1 MNKKP
6 FKVLYIYIITG
17 FIIGSLISVFGFF
30 KIIPKEF
37 AEMIPSTVL
46 GLIVLIIDL
55 LFIWA
60 WIYHLLRRYVHKN
73 GISTTGIIKS
83 VIELPH
89 PKELNVDEW
98 CRKVRYSCII
108 SYKAGTKEYN
118 KEFPPT
124 CLISKQELYPFVLE
138 KNTEIEIK
146 YMNKIPKISF
156 IDNEKLTAGYQA
168 EHQNDIIHLIMIP
181 LIVTVVY
188 VILLV
193 ML

>member
-1 MNKKP
+1 M
-6 FKVLYIYIITG
+6 LYIYIIAG
-17 FIIGSLISVFGFF
+17 FIIGSLIGALGYF

-37 AEMIPSTVL
+37 AEMIPSTTI

-60 WIYHLLRRYVHKN
+60 WIYHFLRRYVNKY
-73 GISTTGIIKS
+73 GISTTGTIKS
-83 VIELPH
+83 VRELPH

-108 SYKAGTKEYN
+108 SYKVGTKEYN

-124 CLISKQELYPFVLE
+124 CLTSKQELYPLVIE
-138 KNTEIEIK
+138 DDTEIEIK
-146 YMNKIPKISF
+146 YMNKFPNISF
-156 IDNEKLTAGYQA
+156 IDNEKLKEGYQA

-181 LIVTVVY
+181 LIITAVY
-188 VILLV
+188 IILLI